1 MNEMEFNNHCDEIM
15 LAIEEA
21 VDSSPEDIDYET
33 SAGVLTL
40 TIETNGSK
48 VIISRQ
54 PTQAQIWIAAKS
66 GGYYCNH
73 ISGSWVCTTTSETLG
88 LLLHRVCFEQHGG
101 EIVFD
106 I

>member
-40 TIETNGSK
+40 LL
-48 VIISRQ
+48 
-54 PTQAQIWIAAKS
+54 KS
-66 GGYYCNH
+66 M
-73 ISGSWVCTTTSETLG
+73 G
-88 LLLHRVCFEQHGG
+88 LK
-101 EIVFD
+101 
-106 I
+106 